1 MEFEFETK
9 VLLRFLPYLQTLFRE
24 LVESLL
30 ELLLTMQ
37 NSQKEMMPL
46 KGSDVKRI

>member
-1 MEFEFETK
+1 MLEFEIK
-9 VLLRFLPYLQTLFRE
+9 ILLRFLPYLQTLFGE

-37 NSQKEMMPL
+37 NSQKEIMSP